1 IATFV
6 LPARVAVPS
15 PWDSSLALMAIAEV
29 LITGVTRENQKR
41 AQERMRALEKLRND
55 IDPSTE
61 GRAMGPDI

>member
-1 IATFV
+1 
-6 LPARVAVPS
+6 
-15 PWDSSLALMAIAEV
+15 MAIAEV